1 VCVCV
6 CVFGCVGA
14 ARHEWKQQVE
24 DMESRDRLSLQED
37 IEIRGRAFSAEKALT
52 LTLERL
58 RTLERAAGIRFSL
71 FVCFC
76 CILCSVC
83 ILAFFE
89 ILSRSSANFF
99 GAPC

>member
-1 VCVCV
+1 MCVCV

-58 RTLERAAGIRFSL
+58 RTLERAAGIRFC
-71 FVCFC
+71 FVCMFFVFC
-76 CILCSVC
+76 EVFVFL
-83 ILAFFE
+83 FF
-89 ILSRSSANFF
+89 
-99 GAPC
+99 